1 MAACEASRHIFS
13 QASELGVSLVKL
25 RLQMIDR
32 DQECKDRC
40 SGVAATCSNRVVN
53 GA

>member
-13 QASELGVSLVKL
+13 QAIEPDSKVVKL